1 MAKITTLEQAINACF
16 HDSIA
21 VELKTPTRGIFSIDI
36 GGREKRIPEGL
47 KKFLGNEAHISA
59 IPFNEDECG
68 LLITIL
74 VSDDDVSEEEL
85 YE

>member
-1 MAKITTLEQAINACF
+1 MKSITLEHAINACF

-36 GGREKRIPEGL
+36 GGGEEKHVPKGL

-59 IPFNEDECG
+59 IPFSEDECG

>member
-1 MAKITTLEQAINACF
+1 MKGVTLEQAINACY
-16 HDSIA
+16 HPDVS
-21 VELKTPTRGIFSIDI
+21 VVLKTPTRGIFSVDI
-36 GGREKRIPEGL
+36 AGRKENIPVGL

-59 IPFNEDECG
+59 IPFDENECA
-68 LLITIL
+68 IIISVL